1 MEGEGGGVRIA
12 KMLILLSLK
21 VYEFIFKLLLPFE
34 NCFPRC
40 RFHVVT
46 RGKEHGSHVHEASV
60 LARAVNFL
68 SIYVRL

>member
-1 MEGEGGGVRIA
+1 MRIA
-12 KMLILLSLK
+12 KMKTVFHVVASELSR
-21 VYEFIFKLLLPFE
+21 
-34 NCFPRC
+34 PRR

-60 LARAVNFL
+60 LARAFNFL